1 MKKLRILVSF
11 VALVFLSVGGSPAFS
26 QTSSKE
32 NSSPYEEAT
41 QRDSKNQFSSYGWIG
56 LAGLAGLLGLRRNRN
71 RGNTAMTTVV
81 LITGVLATSA
91 LLLSVTP
98 AISQT
103 PRSEKGLDGD
113 NTVKTSQ
120 RDTED
125 HETNFDWVGF
135 FGLAGLVGLVG
146 PKRNRVEGQRT
157 SV

>member
-1 MKKLRILVSF
+1 MKKLRAIVSL
-11 VALVFLSVGGSPAFS
+11 VALVALFVSGSPAFS

-32 NSSPYEEAT
+32 NSSPFEDAT
-41 QRDSKNQFSSYGWIG
+41 QKDSKDQFSSYGWIG
-56 LAGLAGLLGLRRNRN
+56 LAGLAGLLGMRRNRN
-71 RGNTAMTTVV
+71 GDNTTMKTVV

-91 LLLSVTP
+91 LLFSVTP
-98 AISQT
+98 AVSQT
-103 PRSEKGLDGD
+103 PRSEKGYDGD

-146 PKRNRVEGQRT
+146 PKRSRPQIRQT